1 MKVKKRTV
9 WMLTLLSLVAVISVY
24 YVNEPNNMP
33 FDGLAIF
40 SDEAVDQ
47 LSVNNQADG
56 ESVTPIFAQS
66 ELFEEMRMEVLNK
79 RSEQRT
85 QLTSKIASN
94 ELPAEEVNAAYDEME
109 DLTVRDSTEAMLE
122 MLIQSLG
129 YSDALVLTSEG
140 TVDVRVISDEQGAA
154 QANEIIH
161 IVKKQWEDAKTVK
174 VTFQP
179 AS

>member
-40 SDEAVDQ
+40 SDEDLNQMKVDDTT
-47 LSVNNQADG
+47 AD
-56 ESVTPIFAQS
+56 ESVTPVYAQS
-66 ELFEEMRMEVLNK
+66 ALFEEMRMELLNE
-79 RSEQRT
+79 RSQLRE
-85 QLTSKIASN
+85 QLTTRIASN
-94 ELPAEEVNAAYDEME
+94 ELSADEVNEAYSEMN
-109 DLTVRDSTEAMLE
+109 DLTVRESTEAMLE
-122 MLIQSLG
+122 MLIRSLG
-129 YSDALVLTSEG
+129 YSDALVQTDKG
-140 TVDVRVISDEQGAA
+140 KVDVTVIADELGKS

-161 IVKKQWEDAKTVK
+161 TVMKQWDDAKKVT

>member
-40 SDEAVDQ
+40 SDEAIDQ
-47 LSVNNQADG
+47 LTVDKGATD
-56 ESVTPIFAQS
+56 ESVTPVYAQS
-66 ELFEEMRMEVLNK
+66 ALFEEMRMEEQNK
-79 RSEQRT
+79 RSQLRE
-85 QLTSKIASN
+85 QLTTRIASN
-94 ELPAEEVNAAYDEME
+94 ELSADEVNEAYNEMD

-122 MLIQSLG
+122 MLIRSLG
-129 YSDALVLTSEG
+129 YSDALVQTDPGL
-140 TVDVRVISDEQGAA
+140 VNVMVISDELGKAE
-154 QANEIIH
+154 ANEIIH
-161 IVKKQWEDAKTVK
+161 VVKKEWEDAKKVK

>member
-40 SDEAVDQ
+40 SDEALDQ
-47 LSVNNQADG
+47 MEINDTTAD
-56 ESVTPIFAQS
+56 ESVTPVYAQS
-66 ELFEEMRMEVLNK
+66 ALFEEMRMEVQNQ
-79 RSEQRT
+79 RSQLRT
-85 QLTSKIASN
+85 QLTTRIASN
-94 ELPAEEVNAAYDEME
+94 EMTPDEVNEAYSEME
-109 DLTVRDSTEAMLE
+109 ELTKRDGAEAMLE
-122 MLIQSLG
+122 MLIRSLG
-129 YSDALVLTSEG
+129 YSDALVQTDTG
-140 TVDVRVISDEQGAA
+140 KVDVLVISDEKGAT

-161 IVKKQWEDAKTVK
+161 IVKKQWEDAKKVK

>member
-33 FDGLAIF
+33 FDGLTIF
-40 SDEAVDQ
+40 SDDANEQMTIEETSSD
-47 LSVNNQADG
+47 
-56 ESVTPIFAQS
+56 ESVTPVYAES
-66 ELFEEMRMEVLNK
+66 ALFEEMRMEVLNK
-79 RSEQRT
+79 RSELRT
-85 QLTSKIASN
+85 QLETKIASN
-94 ELPAEEVNAAYDEME
+94 ELTADEVNEAYNAMD
-109 DLTVRDSTEAMLE
+109 DLTVRNSTEAMLE
-122 MLIQSLG
+122 MLIRSLG
-129 YSDALVLTSEG
+129 YSDALVQTDTG
-140 TVDVRVISDEQGAA
+140 KVDVMVIADELGKS

-161 IVKKQWEDAKTVK
+161 VVMKQWEDAKNVS

>member
-24 YVNEPNNMP
+24 YVKEPNNMP

-40 SDEAVDQ
+40 SDETLEQMKIDEAA
-47 LSVNNQADG
+47 SG
-56 ESVTPIFAQS
+56 ESVTPVYAQS
-66 ELFEEMRMEVLNK
+66 ALFEEIRMEMQNE
-79 RSEQRT
+79 RSQLRE
-85 QLTSKIASN
+85 QLTKRIASN
-94 ELPAEEVNAAYDEME
+94 EMTADEVNEAYSTMD
-109 DLTVRDSTEAMLE
+109 DLTIRDSTEAMLE
-122 MLIQSLG
+122 MLIRSLG
-129 YSDALVLTSEG
+129 YSDALVQTDHG
-140 TVDVRVISDEQGAA
+140 KVDVMVISDEQGKA

-161 IVKKQWEDAKTVK
+161 IVKKQWDDAKNVK

>member
-40 SDEAVDQ
+40 SDEELDQMKVDDTT
-47 LSVNNQADG
+47 AD
-56 ESVTPIFAQS
+56 ESVTPVYAQS
-66 ELFEEMRMEVLNK
+66 ALFEEMRMELQNE
-79 RSEQRT
+79 RSQLKE
-85 QLTSKIASN
+85 QLTARIASN
-94 ELPAEEVNAAYDEME
+94 EMSADEVNEAYSTMD
-109 DLTVRDSTEAMLE
+109 DLTVRESTEAMLE
-122 MLIQSLG
+122 MLIRSLG
-129 YSDALVLTSEG
+129 YSDALVQTDTG
-140 TVDVRVISDEQGAA
+140 KVDVTVIADELGKS

-161 IVKKQWEDAKTVK
+161 TVMKQWEDAKKVT

>member
-40 SDEAVDQ
+40 SDEDLDQ
-47 LSVNNQADG
+47 MKVEDTTED
-56 ESVTPIFAQS
+56 ESVTPVYAQS
-66 ELFEEMRMEVLNK
+66 ALFEEMRMELLNE
-79 RSEQRT
+79 RSELKT
-85 QLTSKIASN
+85 QLTTQIASN
-94 ELPAEEVNAAYDEME
+94 EMSADEVNEAYSTIN
-109 DLTVRDSTEAMLE
+109 DLTVRESTEAMLE
-122 MLIQSLG
+122 MLIRSLG
-129 YSDALVLTSEG
+129 YSDAYVQTDTG
-140 TVDVRVISDEQGAA
+140 KVDVTVIADELGKS

-161 IVKKQWEDAKTVK
+161 IVMKQWEDAKK
-174 VTFQP
+174 VTVAFQP

>member
-40 SDEAVDQ
+40 SDETLEQMTVEEEGTD
-47 LSVNNQADG
+47 
-56 ESVTPIFAQS
+56 ESVTPVYAES
-66 ELFEEMRMEVLNK
+66 ALFEEMRMEVQNE
-79 RSEQRT
+79 RSQLKE
-85 QLTSKIASN
+85 QLTSRIASN
-94 ELPAEEVNAAYDEME
+94 ELTADEVNDAYNAMD

-122 MLIQSLG
+122 MLIRSLG
-129 YSDALVLTSEG
+129 YSDALVQTDAG
-140 TVDVRVISDEQGAA
+140 TVDVMVISDEQGKA

-161 IVKKQWEDAKTVK
+161 IVKTQWEDAKKVK

>member
-24 YVNEPNNMP
+24 YVKEPNIMP

-40 SDEAVDQ
+40 SDGALDQ
-47 LSVNNQADG
+47 LTIDEEAGDDAI
-56 ESVTPIFAQS
+56 TPVYAQS
-66 ELFEEMRMEVLNK
+66 ALFEEMRMESQNK
-79 RSEQRT
+79 RSQLRE
-85 QLTSKIASN
+85 QLTTRITTDEMSADEIN
-94 ELPAEEVNAAYDEME
+94 ELYNEMS

-122 MLIQSLG
+122 MLIRSLG
-129 YSDALVLTSEG
+129 YADALVQTDKG
-140 TVDVRVISDEQGAA
+140 KVDVRVISEDQGKA

-161 IVKKQWEDAKTVK
+161 IVKKQWEDAKSVK